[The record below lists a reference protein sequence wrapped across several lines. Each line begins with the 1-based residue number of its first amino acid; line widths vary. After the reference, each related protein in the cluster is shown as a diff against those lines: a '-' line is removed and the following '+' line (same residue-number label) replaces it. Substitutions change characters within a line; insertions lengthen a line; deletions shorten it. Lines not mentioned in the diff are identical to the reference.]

1 MLSLSKK
8 STMTQSGGGD
18 EANPYWIS
26 FSDIMAGL
34 LVIFI
39 LAALQL
45 ILQLTQ
51 QREEVDLTIREIEKA
66 NQVRSELLAEIKE
79 ALDREGIE
87 VYISENDSV
96 LRIPYSTLNFASDSA
111 GIPGHQIN
119 AVEKIGI
126 QLINKIT
133 PANRS
138 AWIDT
143 IFVEGHTD
151 RLPSKYK
158 EVGNWLLSTDR
169 AISVWRYWGQKES
182 TKQLHKIKNFSGEHM
197 FSVSGYA
204 ETRRVVQEDVTDELR
219 EANRRID
226 LRFTMKQPRVCE
238 YQEAFGIDMC
248 DRVDHAPLP

>member
-1 MLSLSKK
+1 MLSLLTK
-8 STMTQSGGGD
+8 STTSQYGRGD

-39 LAALQL
+39 LAALLL

-51 QREEVDLTIREIEKA
+51 QREKIDKAILEIEKA

-87 VYISENDSV
+87 VHISENDSV
-96 LRIPYSTLNFASDSA
+96 ITIPSSTLSFASDSA
-111 GIPGHQIN
+111 RIPDHQIY

-126 QLINKIT
+126 QLINGI
-133 PANRS
+133 NRS
-138 AWIDT
+138 SRKSWIDT

-169 AISVWRYWGQKES
+169 AISVWRYWGQKDF
-182 TKQLHKIKNFSGEHM
+182 TKQLHEIKNSSGQHM

-204 ETRRVVQEDVTDELR
+204 ETRRVVPEDVTDELR

-238 YQEAFGIDMC
+238 YQEALVGIDI
-248 DRVDHAPLP
+248 DRCN

>member
-1 MLSLSKK
+1 MLSLLTK
-8 STMTQSGGGD
+8 STTSQYGRGD

-39 LAALQL
+39 LAALLL

-51 QREEVDLTIREIEKA
+51 QREKIDKAILEIEKA
-66 NQVRSELLAEIKE
+66 NHVRSELLAEIKE
-79 ALDREGIE
+79 ALEQDGIKVE
-87 VYISENDSV
+87 ISENDSV
-96 LRIPYSTLNFASDSA
+96 LRIPSKTLNFASDRA
-111 GIPGHQIN
+111 HIPDDRIDV
-119 AVEKIGI
+119 VEKIGI
-126 QLINKIT
+126 QLINGI
-133 PANRS
+133 NRS
-138 AWIDT
+138 NRRSWIDT

-169 AISVWRYWGQKES
+169 AISVWRFWGQNES
-182 TKQLHKIKNFSGEHM
+182 TKQLHEIKNFSGEHM

-204 ETRRVVQEDVTDELR
+204 ETRRVEEEDVTDELR

-238 YQEAFGIDMC
+238 YQEVRGIDLC
-248 DRVDHAPLP
+248 N

>member
-1 MLSLSKK
+1 MLSLSTK

-79 ALDREGIE
+79 ALDQEGIE
-87 VYISENDSV
+87 VNISDNDSV
-96 LRIPYSTLNFASDSA
+96 LRIPSKTLNFASDSA
-111 GIPGHQIN
+111 HIPDDRIDT
-119 AVEKIGI
+119 VEKIGI
-126 QLINKIT
+126 QLINGIT
-133 PANRS
+133 TSNRRD
-138 AWIDT
+138 WIDT

-169 AISVWRYWGQKES
+169 AISVWRFWGQKES
-182 TKQLHKIKNFSGEHM
+182 TILLHEIKNFSGEYM

-204 ETRRVVQEDVTDELR
+204 ETRRVEEEDVTDKLR

-238 YQEAFGIDMC
+238 YQEALGIDMC
-248 DRVDHAPLP
+248 N

>member
-1 MLSLSKK
+1 MLSLLTK
-8 STMTQSGGGD
+8 STTSQSGRGD
-18 EANPYWIS
+18 EVNPYWIS

-39 LAALQL
+39 LAALLL

-51 QREEVDLTIREIEKA
+51 QREKIDLAILEIEKA

-87 VYISENDSV
+87 VHISENDSV
-96 LRIPYSTLNFASDSA
+96 ITIPSSTLSFASDSA
-111 GIPGHQIN
+111 RIPDHQIN

-126 QLINKIT
+126 QLINAI
-133 PANRS
+133 NRS
-138 AWIDT
+138 NRRSWIDT

-169 AISVWRYWGQKES
+169 AISVWRYWGQKDF
-182 TKQLHKIKNFSGEHM
+182 TKQLHDIKNSSGQHM

-204 ETRRVVQEDVTDELR
+204 ETRRKVPEDVTDELR

-238 YQEAFGIDMC
+238 YKEASGIDMC
-248 DRVDHAPLP
+248 N

>member
-1 MLSLSKK
+1 MLSLSTK

-66 NQVRSELLAEIKE
+66 NQVRSELLADIKE

-87 VYISENDSV
+87 VLISDNDSV
-96 LRIPYSTLNFASDSA
+96 VRIPSSTLNFASDSA
-111 GIPGHQIN
+111 RIPDHQRN
-119 AVEKIGI
+119 AVQRIGMT
-126 QLINKIT
+126 LINEIT
-133 PANRS
+133 SSNRS

-143 IFVEGHTD
+143 VFVEGHTD

-158 EVGNWLLSTDR
+158 EIGNWLLSADR
-169 AISVWRYWGQKES
+169 AVSVWRYWGQHES
-182 TKQLHKIKNFSGEHM
+182 TKQLHDIKNFRDEHM

-204 ETRRVVQEDVTDELR
+204 ETRRLEEIDITPELR
-219 EANRRID
+219 EINRRID
-226 LRFTMKQPRVCE
+226 LRFTMKQPRTCE
-238 YQEAFGIDMC
+238 YQEAIGVKMC
-248 DRVDHAPLP
+248 NGREDAPSS